1 MTRFPLCLKSQQKM
15 RIEHI
20 ALYVIDIE
28 KTKDFFTQYF
38 NAVPNELY
46 HNQKTGFKSYFLSFD
61 DGSRL
66 EIMTRPE
73 LAEVEASHLRCG
85 YIHIAISVGSKETVN
100 ELTGRLHSDGYEVV
114 SGPRTTGDGCYES
127 CIIGPENNLIEI
139 TV

>member
-1 MTRFPLCLKSQQKM
+1 M
-15 RIEHI
+15 RIEHF
-20 ALYVIDIE
+20 AMYVLDLE
-28 KTKDFFTQYF
+28 RVRDFFVRYC

-46 HNQKTGFKSYFLSFD
+46 HNKQTGFKSYFLSFD
-61 DGSRL
+61 DSTRL

-73 LAEVEASHLRCG
+73 LIEKEASHLRCG
-85 YIHIAISVGSKETVN
+85 YIHIAISVGSKDEVN
-100 ELTGRLHSDGYEVV
+100 ALTEKLRNDGYEVV